1 MPPAD
6 RSLTAFRV
14 ALATLLLTNVAYT
27 SKKQKRQLF
36 HENLLPYFGGKIP
49 ESAFQADRLALNML
63 NKEGISVPDGILFEA
78 RPKESFHQSP
88 RNDPE
93 LSNSILKMIHTPDG
107 RYIPSEGKY
116 DGNNEVETTY
126 KISIPTY
133 MQNYQLPK
141 FRPVSETFQIP
152 VRQVFESG
160 LSIANLRGQ
169 LGIPFNTIPK
179 GWNSLDAHRPFVD
192 TFNNANKIMNF
203 QQNYN
208 TIPLTSSACGRPGRI
223 YPDPETQC
231 QAFHLCHYN
240 GFKETFVCP
249 QGTRYDPSVQE
260 CRFWYT
266 THCLNAR
273 RPLN

>member
-1 MPPAD
+1 MQPAD
-6 RSLTAFRV
+6 KLLKAFCV
-14 ALATLLLTNVAYT
+14 ALATLLLANVAYT

-93 LSNSILKMIHTPDG
+93 LSNSILKMIHTPEN
-107 RYIPSEGKY
+107 RYISSGGNY

-126 KISIPTY
+126 KIPIPTY

-141 FRPVSETFQIP
+141 FRPITETLQLP

-160 LSIANLRGQ
+160 LSITNFRGP
-169 LGIPFNTIPK
+169 LGVPFNTMPK
-179 GWNSLDAHRPFVD
+179 GWKSHDVQRPF
-192 TFNNANKIMNF
+192 TRSLNNDNKITDFREN
-203 QQNYN
+203 NI
-208 TIPLTSSACGRPGRI
+208 IPKMSFTCGRPGRI

-240 GFKETFVCP
+240 GFKETFICP
-249 QGTRYDPSVQE
+249 QGTRYDTSVQE
-260 CRFWYT
+260 CRLWYT
-266 THCLNAR
+266 THCLDTR
-273 RPLN
+273 RPFN

>member
-1 MPPAD
+1 MQPAG
-6 RSLTAFRV
+6 RSLMAFRV
-14 ALATLLLTNVAYT
+14 ALATLLLANVAYT

-93 LSNSILKMIHTPDG
+93 LSNSILKMIHTPDT
-107 RYIPSEGKY
+107 RFIPSEGKY

-141 FRPVSETFQIP
+141 FRPITETLQLP
-152 VRQVFESG
+152 VRQIFESG
-160 LSIANLRGQ
+160 LSITNFRGQ
-169 LGIPFNTIPK
+169 LGVPFNTIPK
-179 GWNSLDAHRPFVD
+179 GWKSFDARRPSSLNIP
-192 TFNNANKIMNF
+192 NKIMDF
-203 QQNYN
+203 RQNEN
-208 TIPLTSSACGRPGRI
+208 ILPMTSFVCGRPGRI

-240 GFKETFVCP
+240 GYKETFVCP

-266 THCLNAR
+266 THCLDTR
-273 RPLN
+273 RPFN

>member
-1 MPPAD
+1 
-6 RSLTAFRV
+6 
-14 ALATLLLTNVAYT
+14 
-27 SKKQKRQLF
+27 
-36 HENLLPYFGGKIP
+36 
-49 ESAFQADRLALNML
+49 ML

-93 LSNSILKMIHTPDG
+93 LSNSILKMIHTPDN
-107 RYIPSEGKY
+107 RFIPSEGKY
-116 DGNNEVETTY
+116 DANSEVETTY

-141 FRPVSETFQIP
+141 FRPITETLQLP
-152 VRQVFESG
+152 VRQVFENG
-160 LSIANLRGQ
+160 LPISNLRGQ
-169 LGIPFNTIPK
+169 LGVPFNTIPK
-179 GWNSLDAHRPFVD
+179 GLKLLDTRRPFISLS
-192 TFNNANKIMNF
+192 NNANKIMDF
-203 QQNYN
+203 QQNDN
-208 TIPLTSSACGRPGRI
+208 IIPMASVECGRPGRI

-249 QGTRYDPSVQE
+249 KGTRYDPSVQE

-266 THCLNAR
+266 THCSDMRKPFN
-273 RPLN
+273 

>member
-1 MPPAD
+1 MSPAD
-6 RSLTAFRV
+6 RSLTAFRL
-14 ALATLLLTNVAYT
+14 ALATLLLANVANT

-93 LSNSILKMIHTPDG
+93 LSNSILKMIHTPDS

-126 KISIPTY
+126 KIPIPSY

-141 FRPVSETFQIP
+141 FRPVSETFQLP

-160 LSIANLRGQ
+160 LSINNLRGQ
-169 LGIPFNTIPK
+169 LGFPFNTMPK
-179 GWNSLDAHRPFVD
+179 
-192 TFNNANKIMNF
+192 
-203 QQNYN
+203 
-208 TIPLTSSACGRPGRI
+208 
-223 YPDPETQC
+223 
-231 QAFHLCHYN
+231 AFHLCHYN

-266 THCLNAR
+266 THCLNAQR
-273 RPLN
+273 LFN

>member
-1 MPPAD
+1 MSPAD
-6 RSLTAFRV
+6 RSLTAFRL
-14 ALATLLLTNVAYT
+14 ALATLLLANVANT

-93 LSNSILKMIHTPDG
+93 LSNSILKMIHTPDS

-126 KISIPTY
+126 KIPIPSY

-141 FRPVSETFQIP
+141 FRPVSETFQLP

-160 LSIANLRGQ
+160 LSINNLRGQ
-169 LGIPFNTIPK
+169 LGFPFNTMPK
-179 GWNSLDAHRPFVD
+179 SLSSLDGHVPITD
-192 TFNNANKIMNF
+192 TFNNVNKITNLK
-203 QQNYN
+203 QNYN
-208 TIPLTSSACGRPGRI
+208 TIQLMSFGCGKPGRI
-223 YPDPETQC
+223 YADPETHC

-266 THCLNAR
+266 THCLNAQR
-273 RPLN
+273 LFN